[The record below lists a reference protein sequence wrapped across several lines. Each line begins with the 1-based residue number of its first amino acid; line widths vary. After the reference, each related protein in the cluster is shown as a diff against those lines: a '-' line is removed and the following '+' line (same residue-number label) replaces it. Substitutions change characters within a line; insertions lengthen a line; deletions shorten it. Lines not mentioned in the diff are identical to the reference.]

1 MSDDRNHFLLWEATT
16 RDTIDF
22 KKIYVDMTHDIVA
35 GLMLSEI
42 VYWHLPSKR
51 GENKLRVQKQ
61 GEWWI
66 AVSRAEWWDRI
77 RLSPRQAD
85 TAIKKLIDCNLIEKR
100 LFKFDGQ
107 PTVHVR
113 LLWDNFLT
121 LFKQLSENPIL
132 QNGESGLT
140 KTDNLDSQ
148 KTTIPLTETTA
159 KITEKP
165 LSPATQ
171 DAETPPLATLVNS
184 EVIHDSLSVVTVFKP
199 KGLLEIHQPLA
210 DMIGI
215 EANSK
220 PTSKQKEAKAKNPL
234 FCEPLKGQV
243 AAVVARYA
251 FDVNYESLNSA
262 EQGKL
267 FKSRISP
274 ILKSLL
280 VAYQTRPITADELD
294 AAYRWFRK
302 HNKKANYPAGEN
314 TVYTMFLGYRQA
326 RAEYENET
334 PTPKLIAKTLPN
346 GTVVYGESE

>member
-1 MSDDRNHFLLWEATT
+1 MASTDENKQQFLAWETTT

-22 KKIYVDMTHDIVA
+22 KKIYVDMAGDILA

-42 VYWHLPSKR
+42 VYWFLPGKR
-51 GENKLRVQKQ
+51 GENKLRVHKE
-61 GEWWI
+61 GEYWL

-77 RLSPRQAD
+77 RLTARQAD
-85 TAIKKLIDCNLIEKR
+85 TAIDKLIKCGLLIKKV
-100 LFKFDGQ
+100 FKFGGA
-107 PTVHVR
+107 PTTHVR
-113 LLWDNFLT
+113 IDWDVFLN
-121 LFKQLSENPIL
+121 LFNAKSQIGEITENVKSISPKL
-132 QNGESGLT
+132 QH
-140 KTDNLDSQ
+140 
-148 KTTIPLTETTA
+148 PLTETTA
-159 KITEKP
+159 ETTEKP

-171 DAETPPLATLVNS
+171 DAETPPLATLANS